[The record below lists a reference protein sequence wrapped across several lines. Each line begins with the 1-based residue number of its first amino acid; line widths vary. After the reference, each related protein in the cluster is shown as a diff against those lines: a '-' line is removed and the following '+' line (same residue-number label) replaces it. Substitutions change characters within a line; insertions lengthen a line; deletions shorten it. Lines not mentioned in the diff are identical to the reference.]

1 MKIMKQL
8 KEFEDYQRNK
18 ENFKSKEASKKFGAT
33 LKGAGPI
40 MQKMLQGLK
49 TGDEEFDSAIED
61 MKSNLASINK
71 EMIEAYLYDAVK
83 NSNGQIKNIAVK
95 KSLGAA
101 SVGQA
106 FLFEIER
113 LQYYVLP
120 SIQYIQSD
128 AYRIS

>member
-1 MKIMKQL
+1 MKIMKEL

-33 LKGAGPI
+33 LKVAGPI

-49 TGDEEFDSAIED
+49 TGDEEFDGAIED
-61 MKSNLASINK
+61 MKSNLAPINE
-71 EMIEAYLYDAVK
+71 EMIKAYLYDAVK

-113 LQYYVLP
+113 L
-120 SIQYIQSD
+120 
-128 AYRIS
+128 

>member
-1 MKIMKQL
+1 MKIMKEL
-8 KEFEDYQRNK
+8 KELEDYQRNK
-18 ENFKSKEASKKFGAT
+18 ENFKSKEASKQFGAI

-49 TGDEEFDSAIED
+49 TGNEEFDGVIED

-71 EMIEAYLYDAVK
+71 EMIEAYLYDAVS
-83 NSNGQIKNIAVK
+83 NSNDQIKSIAMK

-113 LQYYVLP
+113 L
-120 SIQYIQSD
+120 
-128 AYRIS
+128 